1 MDVLGDGKRR
11 TYTYISRYG
20 SFPYY
25 YHTED
30 DKYFYGITSQ
40 LSDSSSYVLHNI
52 TQQDSL
58 DSLSYKYYG
67 RPDLYWVI
75 ADFNRIQDPYVRLW
89 GKYKALKIPTISN
102 IEYN

>member
-25 YHTED
+25 YHTKD

-40 LSDSSSYVLHNI
+40 LSNSSSYVLHNI

-89 GKYKALKIPTISN
+89 GKYKSLRIPTISN